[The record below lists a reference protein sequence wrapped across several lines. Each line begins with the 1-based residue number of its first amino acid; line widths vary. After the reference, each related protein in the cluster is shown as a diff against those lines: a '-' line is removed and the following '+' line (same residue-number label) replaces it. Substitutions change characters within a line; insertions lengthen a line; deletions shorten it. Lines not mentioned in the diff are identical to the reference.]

1 MAEQLLTKDDV
12 LNKLRAY
19 GKNPDDDV
27 VRIKK
32 QIRHILLR
40 SPELLYALHVKDL
53 ESELFSKDGSI
64 NWEWNAEKEEF
75 EPLGEW
81 DRYEGSDAPIRPFLF
96 IPNTQTDVENFLCYQ
111 VSTDENIRYNP
122 SEKVLQIIFTI
133 FVHEG
138 NRVDPLTG
146 IARHDLIAGI
156 IREKFAWIGLEIS
169 TTTPVYNKESTT
181 DNNYVVRTLKYEC
194 TLPNDLVE
202 TSNGRTFYKNKR
214 W

>member
-27 VRIKK
+27 IRIKK

-64 NWEWNAEKEEF
+64 NWEW
-75 EPLGEW
+75 
-81 DRYEGSDAPIRPFLF
+81 I
-96 IPNTQTDVENFLCYQ
+96 V
-111 VSTDENIRYNP
+111 
-122 SEKVLQIIFTI
+122 FTI
-133 FVHEG
+133 FVHGG
-138 NRVDPLTG
+138 NRIDPLTG